1 MSMKLQARLIDKL
14 SSHIESK
21 YMEMEDVVR
30 LEGIKAEMTF
40 EAAQGFMAHESEEH
54 EYLPYFHLIGRI
66 KEVHGDFPFNV
77 STLYFRDADAQSM
90 IQDILYYPTPEEL
103 AHIIQTGQYYSKNF
117 TIPPILGQN
126 TYTLPCLLDLT
137 VVPPPNPAAYEN
149 NMFNNFGDLED
160 EEKVNLPIF
169 YVGVLGTGVN
179 RRNDRLLDYY
189 GIDLA
194 PGYKTFLL
202 TAESSGYVD
211 PPLMQYMTAPV
222 VEEQVQRQDTAEYY
236 ITPEE
241 ESELLHSAAEQQQR
255 AEQKAAEQVS
265 LDVQADY
272 HEASPEDAIIAQADR
287 TIIHRMEKRFDGKR
301 MSLEALRE
309 HDKSQQVQ
317 AENAG
322 SEVDAEDKKNKP
334 DTPQDMTGVRTTVTT
349 VPETP
354 AQQTAAQERRQ
365 AEQQAQEL
373 DLSDLLE
380 DDQDLRMQEGGDVE
394 DAAAQTKVDEAHA
407 KDIALDAARQQ
418 QQDMAEKNKPEENQ
432 QAKMP
437 EAERASDS
445 KQDEHDTVPQDRT
458 SQEHMAGGD
467 VADARDQ
474 EKIND
479 AHQRDMA
486 RDAARQ
492 QQEQAH
498 RQVPEHLQELADK
511 SGAGPKSDDPEY
523 I

>member
-1 MSMKLQARLIDKL
+1 
-14 SSHIESK
+14 
-21 YMEMEDVVR
+21 
-30 LEGIKAEMTF
+30 
-40 EAAQGFMAHESEEH
+40 
-54 EYLPYFHLIGRI
+54 
-66 KEVHGDFPFNV
+66 
-77 STLYFRDADAQSM
+77 
-90 IQDILYYPTPEEL
+90 
-103 AHIIQTGQYYSKNF
+103 
-117 TIPPILGQN
+117 
-126 TYTLPCLLDLT
+126 
-137 VVPPPNPAAYEN
+137 
-149 NMFNNFGDLED
+149 
-160 EEKVNLPIF
+160 
-169 YVGVLGTGVN
+169 
-179 RRNDRLLDYY
+179 
-189 GIDLA
+189 
-194 PGYKTFLL
+194 
-202 TAESSGYVD
+202 
-211 PPLMQYMTAPV
+211 MTAPV